1 MGGGHS
7 KKGVCV
13 CVFMQ
18 GREKGWIVVLA
29 GPVLHLEE
37 IASLAHLSPLLS
49 AVIISMAKSNLADV
63 MYKTLK
69 ECCSSVCLFFWC
81 QGRSIIR
88 RCNCQQTVVN
98 RLLIC

>member
-1 MGGGHS
+1 MRRERNGGDIAR
-7 KKGVCV
+7 KVCV

-49 AVIISMAKSNLADV
+49 AVIISMARSNLVDV

-69 ECCSSVCLFFWC
+69 QCCSSVCFS
-81 QGRSIIR
+81 GVRA
-88 RCNCQQTVVN
+88 
-98 RLLIC
+98 

>member
-1 MGGGHS
+1 
-7 KKGVCV
+7 
-13 CVFMQ
+13 MQ

-49 AVIISMAKSNLADV
+49 AVITSMAKSNLAGV

-69 ECCSSVCLFFWC
+69 LNI
-81 QGRSIIR
+81 GMRIIS
-88 RCNCQQTVVN
+88 RCNCQHIIDN
-98 RLLIC
+98 RLLIS